1 MSIEEDW
8 VYTVNGTF
16 RISKNALRL
25 HRDIK
30 CEYIPLERAD
40 DFSVREGLHIKP
52 MLDGTPL
59 TTDFFKVD
67 CEASTFQRYM
77 NIHSGVARNNAVFSR
92 QEELTANKEASESSP
107 PSLGNISF
115 PPLTPPSTQSSK
127 HDSLPSS
134 PLFNSASLLGLRLN
148 VFIFGFDSMSRMSW
162 MRLLPRTRWY
172 FLETLGGL
180 ELEGYNIVWRDFSC
194 FAPHSDWASRRR
206 TARGQTGRTQGTAS
220 RRTSVGVER
229 LQTSR
234 VRHGLR
240 RRHGQIRNVSIGHAR
255 INEQPTD
262 HYMRPFYLE
271 AEKMYKKNFLYCLG
285 TTPRHRIFMNW
296 FEELFAYTSHPKFF
310 FGFHREMSRN
320 NNNPVQAL
328 DEDMVLF
335 LERLE
340 KSGHLN
346 STLLILM
353 SDHGEKNSNVRAT
366 QQGKLEERMPY
377 FAFRFPPWVEQVH
390 PQLIRNMEINTK
402 RLTTPFDIHETLLE
416 VLTYTGSGLG
426 DISKRAIS
434 LFKEIPKHRS
444 CSHAGVTPH
453 WCACLK
459 WETLNNTDFIV
470 MSAVKSVLNEIN
482 LYTNSH
488 RETCALL
495 RLKSITSAARYVP
508 TYEDYV
514 AEHKLRQYIRSF
526 SQHKNQDLLG
536 ISKEVYQVSFIT
548 QPGNGHFEVTCTLDT
563 FTGEFFV
570 ASTDIS
576 RVNKNGKHANC
587 IAKTH
592 PYLRPYCYCNSF
604 WWWFW

>member
-148 VFIFGFDSMSRMSW
+148 GTTSFGGTSAA
-162 MRLLPRTRWY
+162 LLPI
-172 FLETLGGL
+172 L
-180 ELEGYNIVWRDFSC
+180 
-194 FAPHSDWASRRR
+194 
-206 TARGQTGRTQGTAS
+206 TGRQEEELPEA
-220 RRTSVGVER
+220 RRGVPR
-229 LQTSR
+229 AQP
-234 VRHGLR
+234 VDGHPWVWKDFKRHGYVTAYAEDMAKFGTFQL
-240 RRHGQIRNVSIGHAR
+240 GMLGF
-255 INEQPTD
+255 NEQPTD

-328 DEDMVLF
+328 DEDMV
-335 LERLE
+335 
-340 KSGHLN
+340 
-346 STLLILM
+346 
-353 SDHGEKNSNVRAT
+353 HGE
-366 QQGKLEERMPY
+366 GKPG
-377 FAFRFPPWVEQVH
+377 AKVGGKFPPCNRLRHVSVPGQKS
-390 PQLIRNMEINTK
+390 EINGVCD
-402 RLTTPFDIHETLLE
+402 LHE
-416 VLTYTGSGLG
+416 
-426 DISKRAIS
+426 
-434 LFKEIPKHRS
+434 
-444 CSHAGVTPH
+444 
-453 WCACLK
+453 
-459 WETLNNTDFIV
+459 
-470 MSAVKSVLNEIN
+470 
-482 LYTNSH
+482 
-488 RETCALL
+488 
-495 RLKSITSAARYVP
+495 
-508 TYEDYV
+508 
-514 AEHKLRQYIRSF
+514 EHS
-526 SQHKNQDLLG
+526 
-536 ISKEVYQVSFIT
+536 
-548 QPGNGHFEVTCTLDT
+548 
-563 FTGEFFV
+563 
-570 ASTDIS
+570 
-576 RVNKNGKHANC
+576 
-587 IAKTH
+587 
-592 PYLRPYCYCNSF
+592 
-604 WWWFW
+604 